1 VLFVGR
7 HETDEHQRQGLGDS
21 MQKIGLLGGLSWVST
36 AEYYR
41 RLNEL
46 MQVQLGG
53 VTSPRILLESLNR
66 QAYVDAV
73 ITRKDEEAACSMIL
87 DGCQSLENGGANF
100 IVISCNDVHRF
111 VPEIAP
117 RIGIPFLHIAE
128 ITAQAIVA
136 RGIKK
141 VGLLGVMKTMEG
153 AFYPEILAQY
163 GIETIIPGAADKDYI
178 HDRFFDE
185 LVMNIFCDTAKA
197 GYLGLIERLSMAG
210 AEGVILGCTEIP
222 LLIQPAEINIPA
234 FATTELHCIA
244 AIDRAIDN
252 DARA

>member
-1 VLFVGR
+1 
-7 HETDEHQRQGLGDS
+7 

-46 MQVQLGG
+46 MQAQLGG
-53 VTSPRILLESLNR
+53 VASARIVLESLNR

-73 ITRKDEEAACSMIL
+73 IERRDEEAACEMIL
-87 DGCQSLENGGANF
+87 AGCQSLENGGADF

-111 VPEIAP
+111 VPEITS

-128 ITAQAIVA
+128 VTARAIVA

-153 AFYPEILAQY
+153 SFYPEILAQY
-163 GIETIIPGAADKDYI
+163 GVEAIIPSSADKNYI
-178 HDRFFDE
+178 HDRIFDE
-185 LVMNIFCDTAKA
+185 LVMNIFSDTTKA
-197 GYLGLIERLSMAG
+197 GYLGVIERLSMAG
-210 AEGVILGCTEIP
+210 AQGVILGCTEIP
-222 LLIQPAEINIPA
+222 LLIQPTEIDIPA

-244 AIDRAIDN
+244 AIERALDV
-252 DARA
+252 DAQA